1 MSEPHCPTC
10 VCGKRAPVQADMGHH
25 IPDHPDIRRTYPNRK
40 PMGPGT
46 ISWTEH
52 EEAWGDYAR
61 QYGTQQSAERM
72 AERGGFGYGE
82 LLTHLGHEPKTWRP
96 AGRDDLWNKAADS

>member
-1 MSEPHCPTC
+1 
-10 VCGKRAPVQADMGHH
+10 MGHH